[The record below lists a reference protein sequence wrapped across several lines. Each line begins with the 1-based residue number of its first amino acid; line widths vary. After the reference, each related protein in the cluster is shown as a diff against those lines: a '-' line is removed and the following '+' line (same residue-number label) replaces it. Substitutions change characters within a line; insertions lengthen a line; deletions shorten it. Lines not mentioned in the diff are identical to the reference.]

1 MQAVQLDQLL
11 PQTAAV
17 QSLPQDYKTGDTSF
31 MEALQESQGTLE
43 KQLNTSESESAKK
56 STDTTEKTS
65 VDSKDEKI
73 ASVKSSGE
81 EKETEENVIPQELVN
96 HQQAVERIVV
106 SYSLNEQ
113 SPESDDLKTA
123 PLSENQLK
131 WLYKTAN
138 NSESA
143 EEMSDEELAKLINAA
158 EDFIPGELS
167 QEELLEKAQNLSVK
181 DPAKFLSEKE
191 AAADFTVT
199 NQFQTAGKDSK
210 EKTASIKAE
219 KKTVSFDITD
229 LRTSKNSE
237 TSTEMPVTKVQN
249 KKDFDISYKRESS
262 NSFQVSMDLSAQA
275 KQNITSSS
283 DQSAAAQGS
292 TFQNMLANAIQE
304 NAPDFVKA
312 GSIVLK
318 DNNQGNINLILHPD
332 KLGNVKISLNLNEKV
347 ISGSITVQ
355 SQEAY
360 EAMKDSIA
368 ALKNAFAGNG
378 FETGEFNLNFN
389 NGQQEFARQH
399 QNQEQQKFQANYH
412 AERSYGEFTAAA
424 VDSDVNEQI
433 YSNLSNYSVN
443 IVA

>member
-11 PQTAAV
+11 PQSAAV

-31 MEALQESQGTLE
+31 MDALQESQETLE

-73 ASVKSSGE
+73 ASVKSSDE
-81 EKETEENVIPQELVN
+81 EKETEENIIPQELVN
-96 HQQAVERIVV
+96 HKQAVERIVV

-123 PLSENQLK
+123 PLSENQLN
-131 WLYKTAN
+131 WLYKTAK

-158 EDFIPGELS
+158 EDFIPGEMS

-191 AAADFTVT
+191 AAADLTVT
-199 NQFQTAGKDSK
+199 NQFQATGKDSK
-210 EKTASIKAE
+210 EKTASIKEE
-219 KKTVSFDITD
+219 KKAVSFDITD

-237 TSTEMPVTKVQN
+237 TSTEMPVTKVQT

-262 NSFQVSMDLSAQA
+262 NSVQVSLDLSAQA

-283 DQSAAAQGS
+283 DQSAAAQGF

-399 QNQEQQKFQANYH
+399 QNQEQQKFQANYY